1 MESINITK
9 AIFKKIIDFLNN
21 KEMIVKYL
29 IKEINDFNNED
40 KINFYYIFLK
50 LLKDSIFIYIKNKIN
65 NLKYY
70 INSDYLNMKK

>member
-70 INSDYLNMKK
+70 ITDYLNMKK

>member
-40 KINFYYIFLK
+40 KINFYYILLK
-50 LLKDSIFIYIKNKIN
+50 LLKDSIFIYQIKFFLNKKIF
-65 NLKYY
+65 Y
-70 INSDYLNMKK
+70 KKCKKN